1 MILSEKKRE
10 ELVNI
15 GGEKFFLDLLDQ
27 FHSQSSTILSELTS
41 ALNVGQSE
49 KARGLL
55 HKLKGSCLTMGAEDL
70 GTVVIEI
77 YQAVSTGKTLTPAD
91 VSSIQKSLDSF
102 EQHKKTLR
110 PA

>member
-27 FHSQSSTILSELTS
+27 FHQQSVTILSDLAS
-41 ALNVGQSE
+41 AIDQGQTE

-55 HKLKGSCLTMGAEDL
+55 HKLKGSCLTMGAEDMAT
-70 GTVVIEI
+70 TVIDL
-77 YQAVSTGKTLTPAD
+77 YQGVSTGKTLKTSD
-91 VSSIQKSLDSF
+91 LGVIQAALDTF
-102 EQHKKTLR
+102 QKHKDSLR
-110 PA
+110 PH